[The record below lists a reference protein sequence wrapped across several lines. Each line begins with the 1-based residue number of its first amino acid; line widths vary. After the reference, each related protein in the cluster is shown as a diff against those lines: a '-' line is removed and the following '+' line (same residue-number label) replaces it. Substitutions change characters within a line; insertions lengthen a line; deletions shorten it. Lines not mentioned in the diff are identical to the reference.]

1 MNQNPTAIQY
11 RRIEDE
17 QQDNHEAG
25 LVVSLSGALRR
36 LEAGFDGAGDEG
48 VVEWRTTA
56 SRSQYSAEQ
65 SASRPVRVLGWAL
78 NGERSISPNS
88 SQYFQKEICILLKK
102 KEGICIHLNKI
113 FPLKKDLCSSI
124 YTRQAGEQEGPRP
137 I

>member
-17 QQDNHEAG
+17 QQDEHEAG

-36 LEAGFDGAGDEG
+36 LEAGFDGAGEEG

-56 SRSQYSAEQ
+56 SARREVSAEC
-65 SASRPVRVLGWAL
+65 ASRSVQVLGWAL

-102 KEGICIHLNKI
+102 KKEFAFI
-113 FPLKKDLCSSI
+113 
-124 YTRQAGEQEGPRP
+124 
-137 I
+137 